1 MTTMVTNRLDFI
13 LRFDCV
19 VFGHDSAELEQV
31 HLCARCFL
39 SPRHGND

>member
-19 VFGHDSAELEQV
+19 FFGHDSAELEQV
-31 HLCARCFL
+31 YLCARCFL